1 MFKSTRWARLL
12 AVLAALALLA
22 GACGSDGDS
31 ESTTSSSSA
40 ASESTSGSSDDG
52 GEAEPAAEP
61 QSTEPVTVCEL
72 AYYTGD
78 FADFGDQLTGNLEFP
93 IENVINTD
101 PPLGREWQL
110 VSEDLGTVG
119 EGQAARACLER
130 HDAEVVVSI
139 AHGYREYRDFMLEHW
154 AENDSPIVPSV
165 HGGAIPGNLGGSA
178 EEPIF
183 RAQGIEA
190 ALGTSSIMYAESIG
204 ATNAVIFQTEVEGFT
219 LASDAVEGAAEAV
232 GMDILARIR
241 TQASQPSYRAQVEQI
256 ADLNPDVVIV
266 QAGTIDSGTLI
277 KQAAEAGLSLQWI
290 GETGWTSPEFMSTLG
305 ADLVSTQQSIGY
317 AAFAP
322 DTSTDAWAFY
332 EPAVIAAYGADVEG
346 TDSPWASPGDLYMFS
361 TYDVMVHTALAV
373 EYAGSYQA
381 SDWAPAMRAVG
392 SAPGTECFTYATCL
406 ELIRSGEDVDYSGVT
421 GSGDYTD
428 GGVNNVAAA
437 YTPFNE
443 DGSQGDAIFL
453 DAARSNEIVDAVAP
467 VAECEDNVCDW

>member
-1 MFKSTRWARLL
+1 MLHKRRWARLL
-12 AVLAALALLA
+12 TALAALALVA
-22 GACGSDGDS
+22 SACGSDDGTVSADGGS
-31 ESTTSSSSA
+31 ET
-40 ASESTSGSSDDG
+40 SESTSTDENTDG
-52 GEAEPAAEP
+52 EEASAPV
-61 QSTEPVTVCEL
+61 STEPVTVCEL

-78 FADFGDQLTGNLEFP
+78 FADFGDQLTGNLKFP
-93 IENVINTD
+93 IEEVINAD

-130 HDAEVVVSI
+130 HEAEIVVSI
-139 AHGYREYRDFMLEHW
+139 AHGYREYRDFMLEYW
-154 AENDSPIVPSV
+154 EENDAPIVPSV
-165 HGGAIPGNLGGSA
+165 HGGAIPGNLGGTA

-183 RAQGIEA
+183 RAQGVEA
-190 ALGTSSIMYAESIG
+190 ALGTSGMMYAETIG
-204 ATNAVIFQTEVEGFT
+204 AQTAVIFQTEVEGFT
-219 LASDAVEGAAEAV
+219 LASDAAEGAADAV
-232 GMDILARIR
+232 GIEILARIR
-241 TQASQPSYRAQVEQI
+241 TQASQPSYRAQVEEI

-322 DTSTDAWAFY
+322 DTTTDAWSFY
-332 EPAVIAAYGADVEG
+332 EPAVINAYGEDVED
-346 TDSPWASPGDLYMFS
+346 TDTPWATPGDLYMFS

-373 EYAGSYQA
+373 EYAGSFKA
-381 SDWAPAMRAVG
+381 SEWAPAMRAVG
-392 SAPGTECFTYATCL
+392 SAPGTACYTYEGCL
-406 ELIRSGEDVDYSGVT
+406 ELIRAGEDVDYSGVT
-421 GSGDYTD
+421 GSGDYTA

-437 YTPFNE
+437 YTPFND
-443 DGSQGDAIFL
+443 DGTQGEAVFL

>member
-1 MFKSTRWARLL
+1 MLHNKRWVRLL
-12 AVLAALALLA
+12 TALAALALVA
-22 GACGSDGDS
+22 SACGSDGETTTADGGS
-31 ESTTSSSSA
+31 ETDDASSGDGDTSDDSSS
-40 ASESTSGSSDDG
+40 
-52 GEAEPAAEP
+52 
-61 QSTEPVTVCEL
+61 EPVTVCEL

-93 IENVINTD
+93 INEVINTD

-130 HDAEVVVSI
+130 HEAEVIVSI
-139 AHGYREYRDFMLEHW
+139 AHGYREYRDFMIEHW
-154 AENDSPIVPSV
+154 ADNDSPIVPSV
-165 HGGAIPGNLGGSA
+165 HGGAIPGNLGGTA

-183 RAQGIEA
+183 RAQGVEA
-190 ALGTSSIMYAESIG
+190 ALGTSGIMYAETIG

-219 LASDAVEGAAEAV
+219 LASDAAEGAAEVV
-232 GMDILARIR
+232 GIDILARIR
-241 TQASQPSYRAQVEQI
+241 TQASQPSYRAQVEEI
-256 ADLNPDVVIV
+256 ADLDPDVVIV

-305 ADLVSTQQSIGY
+305 ADLVSTQESIGY
-317 AAFAP
+317 AAFAA
-322 DTSTDAWAFY
+322 DTTTDAWAFY
-332 EPAVIAAYGADVEG
+332 EPAVIDAYGADVED
-346 TDSPWASPGDLYMFS
+346 TDTPWATPNDLYMFS

-373 EYAGSYQA
+373 EYAGSYSA

-392 SAPGTECFTYATCL
+392 SAPGTACYTYESCL
-406 ELIRSGEDVDYSGVT
+406 ALIRSGEDVDYSGVT

-437 YTPFNE
+437 YTPFND
-443 DGSQGDAIFL
+443 DGSQGEAIFL
-453 DAARSNEIVDAVAP
+453 DPARSNEIVDAVAP

>member
-1 MFKSTRWARLL
+1 MLHKRRWARLL
-12 AVLAALALLA
+12 TALAALALVA
-22 GACGSDGDS
+22 SACGSDEGTVSADGGS
-31 ESTTSSSSA
+31 ETSD
-40 ASESTSGSSDDG
+40 STSTDETTDG
-52 GEAEPAAEP
+52 EGESEPV
-61 QSTEPVTVCEL
+61 STEPVTVCEL

-78 FADFGDQLTGNLEFP
+78 FADFGDQLTGNLKFP
-93 IENVINTD
+93 IEEVINAD

-130 HDAEVVVSI
+130 HEAEIVVSI
-139 AHGYREYRDFMLEHW
+139 AHGYREYRDFMLEYW
-154 AENDSPIVPSV
+154 EENDSPIVPSV
-165 HGGAIPGNLGGSA
+165 HGGAIPGNLGGTA

-183 RAQGIEA
+183 RAQGVEA
-190 ALGTSSIMYAESIG
+190 ALGTSGMMYAETIG
-204 ATNAVIFQTEVEGFT
+204 AQTAVIFQTEVEGFT
-219 LASDAVEGAAEAV
+219 LASDAAEGAADAV
-232 GMDILARIR
+232 GIEILARIR
-241 TQASQPSYRAQVEQI
+241 TQASQPSYRAQVEEI

-322 DTSTDAWAFY
+322 DTTTDAWSFY
-332 EPAVIAAYGADVEG
+332 EPAVIGAYGEDVED
-346 TDSPWASPGDLYMFS
+346 TDTPWATPGDLYMFS

-373 EYAGSYQA
+373 EYAGSFKA
-381 SDWAPAMRAVG
+381 SEWAPAMRAVG
-392 SAPGTECFTYATCL
+392 SAPGTACYTYEGCL
-406 ELIRSGEDVDYSGVT
+406 ELIRAGEDVDYSGVT
-421 GSGDYTD
+421 GSGDYTA

-437 YTPFNE
+437 YTPFND
-443 DGSQGDAIFL
+443 DGTQGEAVFL

>member
-1 MFKSTRWARLL
+1 MLHKRRWARLL
-12 AVLAALALLA
+12 TALAALALVA
-22 GACGSDGDS
+22 SACGSDEGTVSADGGS
-31 ESTTSSSSA
+31 ET
-40 ASESTSGSSDDG
+40 SESTSTDESTDG
-52 GEAEPAAEP
+52 EEASEPV
-61 QSTEPVTVCEL
+61 STEPVTVCEL

-78 FADFGDQLTGNLEFP
+78 FADFGDQLTGNLKFP
-93 IENVINTD
+93 IEEVINAD

-130 HDAEVVVSI
+130 HEAEIVVSI
-139 AHGYREYRDFMLEHW
+139 AHGYREYRDFMLEYW
-154 AENDSPIVPSV
+154 EENDSPIVPSV
-165 HGGAIPGNLGGSA
+165 HGGAIPGNLGGTA

-183 RAQGIEA
+183 RAQGVEA
-190 ALGTSSIMYAESIG
+190 ALGTSGMMYAETIG
-204 ATNAVIFQTEVEGFT
+204 AQTAVIFQTEVEGFT
-219 LASDAVEGAAEAV
+219 LASDAAEGAADAV
-232 GMDILARIR
+232 GIEILARIR
-241 TQASQPSYRAQVEQI
+241 TQASQPSYRAQVEEI

-322 DTSTDAWAFY
+322 DTTTDAWSFY
-332 EPAVIAAYGADVEG
+332 EPAVINAYGEDVED
-346 TDSPWASPGDLYMFS
+346 TDTPWATPGDLYMFS

-373 EYAGSYQA
+373 EYAGSFKA
-381 SDWAPAMRAVG
+381 SEWAPAMRAVG
-392 SAPGTECFTYATCL
+392 SAPGTACYTYEGCL
-406 ELIRSGEDVDYSGVT
+406 ELIRAGEDVDYSGVT
-421 GSGDYTD
+421 GSGDYTA

-437 YTPFNE
+437 YTPFND
-443 DGSQGDAIFL
+443 DGTQGEAVFL

>member
-1 MFKSTRWARLL
+1 MLHKRRWARLL
-12 AVLAALALLA
+12 TALAALALVA
-22 GACGSDGDS
+22 SACGSDDGTVSADGGS
-31 ESTTSSSSA
+31 ET
-40 ASESTSGSSDDG
+40 SESTSTDESTDG
-52 GEAEPAAEP
+52 EEASEPV
-61 QSTEPVTVCEL
+61 STEPVTVCEL

-78 FADFGDQLTGNLEFP
+78 FADFGDQLTGNLKFP
-93 IENVINTD
+93 IEEVINAD

-130 HDAEVVVSI
+130 HEAEIVVSI
-139 AHGYREYRDFMLEHW
+139 AHGYREYRDFMLEYW
-154 AENDSPIVPSV
+154 EENDSPIVPSV
-165 HGGAIPGNLGGSA
+165 HGGAIPGNLGGTA

-183 RAQGIEA
+183 RAQGVEA
-190 ALGTSSIMYAESIG
+190 ALGTSGMMYAETIG
-204 ATNAVIFQTEVEGFT
+204 AQTAVIFQTEVEGFT
-219 LASDAVEGAAEAV
+219 LASDAAEGAADAV
-232 GMDILARIR
+232 GIEILARIR
-241 TQASQPSYRAQVEQI
+241 TQASQPSYRAQVEEI

-322 DTSTDAWAFY
+322 DTTTDAWGFY
-332 EPAVIAAYGADVEG
+332 EPAVINAYGEDVED
-346 TDSPWASPGDLYMFS
+346 TDTPWATPGDLYMFS

-373 EYAGSYQA
+373 EYAGSLKA
-381 SDWAPAMRAVG
+381 SEWAPAMRAVG
-392 SAPGTECFTYATCL
+392 SAPGTACYTYEGCL
-406 ELIRSGEDVDYSGVT
+406 ELIRAGEDVDYSGVT
-421 GSGDYTD
+421 GSGDYTA

-437 YTPFNE
+437 YTPFND
-443 DGSQGDAIFL
+443 DGTQGEAVFL
-453 DAARSNEIVDAVAP
+453 DATRSNEIVDAVAP